1 MECPKAVAK
10 FDDPIE
16 FKRKWRQFFAELKAS
31 SEVMLIETP
40 EMKRVRDQYAHM
52 PYPEDVPRRN
62 SIEFLNEF
70 KDFQPDCGDFEDGPG
85 EEEPW
90 EAPELSKVRRIRNPF
105 PNATLTEADSQKFG
119 GDML

>member
-1 MECPKAVAK
+1 MLQKSLKDRVFAERCSIESILWFHMECPKAVAK

-70 KDFQPDCGDFEDGPG
+70 KDF
-85 EEEPW
+85 
-90 EAPELSKVRRIRNPF
+90 
-105 PNATLTEADSQKFG
+105 
-119 GDML
+119 